1 MTSPSR
7 RGSPALHPAA
17 CVAPVAHSE
26 CGSSGLPLS
35 DRPTNIVFV
44 GDPLTA
50 KIVVAL
56 VILAMEGHD
65 SRSPLIGK
73 ILDEVGYEITAACPV
88 STDLS

>member
-1 MTSPSR
+1 MR
-7 RGSPALHPAA
+7 RGRCVVAA
-17 CVAPVAHSE
+17 NRSTEPTH
-26 CGSSGLPLS
+26 GY
-35 DRPTNIVFV
+35 RPINIVFV

-56 VILAMEGHD
+56 AILAIEGHD
-65 SRSPLIGK
+65 SRSPLISK